1 MLAILKT
8 KRFLIPLTS
17 TLFLF
22 LLTLTIIL
30 VGRTEEKTPS
40 NSTKEVQKRT
50 EFKVLRGFNLAP
62 KSFSNSDFNAFLD
75 KIKGSSALTWAGDWN
90 ELGNKN
96 SAAYTLT
103 KLAKKYD
110 FEPIIIVSIFHQG
123 SGALLRPLN
132 KENLNNYTTF
142 AVNYVQETKPRYLGL
157 GLEINILYEKDPENF
172 ERFVQLFKDTY
183 LAIKSVSRETKVFA
197 TFQLEKLKG
206 LHGGLFGGVNS
217 DNSNQWFL
225 LDRFPNMDLVG
236 FTTYPSL
243 IYKSPSDL
251 SDDYYTEI
259 SIKTDKTVA
268 FVEVGWPANSKVKG
282 WETDESEQTLFV
294 ERFFKLTEKT
304 NKEIEIWPFVYDP
317 ATPEPFSTLG
327 LVNQDGTERSA
338 YKRWLRTN

>member
-50 EFKVLRGFNLAP
+50 EFKVMRGFNLAP
-62 KSFSNSDFNAFLD
+62 KSFSNSDFNDFLD

-110 FEPIIIVSIFHQG
+110 FEPIVIVGIFHQG

-132 KENLNNYTTF
+132 KENLEKYISV
-142 AVNYVQETKPRYLGL
+142 AVKYVQETKPNYLGL
-157 GLEINILYEKDPENF
+157 GLEINLLYEKDPENF
-172 ERFVQLFKDTY
+172 ERFVQLFEDTY
-183 LAIKSVSRETKVFA
+183 LEIKSVSKETKVFV

-206 LHGGLFGGVNS
+206 LHGGLFGGTNDS
-217 DNSNQWFL
+217 LKNQWFL
-225 LDRFPNMDLVG
+225 LDLFPNADLIG
-236 FTTYPSL
+236 LTTYPSL

-251 SDDYYTEI
+251 VEDYYSET
-259 SIKTDKTVA
+259 STKTGKKIA
-268 FVEVGWPANSKVKG
+268 FVEIGWPAHSKVKG
-282 WETDESEQTLFV
+282 WETDESEQALFV
-294 ERFFKLTEKT
+294 DRFFRLTEKT
-304 NKEIEIWPFVYDP
+304 SKEIEIWPFIYDP
-317 ATPEPFSTLG
+317 AVPEPFSTLG
-327 LVNQDGTERSA
+327 LVNQDGTERPA
-338 YKRWLRTN
+338 YKQWLSHN